1 MRSTILIIV
10 FSVVFIVLNFRFFSV
25 ACTRSGDYAL
35 IELEVEK
42 IHQGFYPLSGAY
54 SRFKIHHISP
64 ALFYYYA
71 VTEHM
76 LPFLKSVRGKH
87 LFAQLLLNIFF
98 LYFAIKITKEVFS
111 GEIFGTTLLFL
122 SLWIF
127 LSLGKHIFFNTWNP
141 VVVVVPMLAFAL
153 AALGVAFGYIKYLPL
168 LFFTAIVAA
177 GSHLG
182 ALVPCLAIVLTSIFL
197 YIINHNSRNA
207 SSAQKRISII
217 LSSVLVI
224 SLLLPVLLDLFY
236 NGFSSNITRIFKFSL
251 RQGQGHTFSESVS
264 YIASF
269 YYLPFRQVMPFAS
282 SPTVRVTVFIALLFL
297 PWTALKKLSKEAVY
311 LNIILLLGIAAAVFS
326 ATRMP
331 GKLYHYLS
339 WYNFSFASLLYLSI
353 IISPITIFKEF
364 KISKFAVR
372 IINTKLA
379 TALLCFAVTLVVY
392 TKYQNAPKEC
402 SDLQARFLS
411 FVGKKKN
418 IQTQLVLKDADSWKV
433 AAPLALSML
442 REKIDFC
449 ISRGWGFMFGREFAC
464 TGKSGARATRLGKE
478 KLVFYKRNEYNLAR
492 EGDKLLLKKWI
503 ILKKTTELINDN

>member
-1 MRSTILIIV
+1 
-10 FSVVFIVLNFRFFSV
+10 
-25 ACTRSGDYAL
+25 
-35 IELEVEK
+35 
-42 IHQGFYPLSGAY
+42 
-54 SRFKIHHISP
+54 
-64 ALFYYYA
+64 
-71 VTEHM
+71 
-76 LPFLKSVRGKH
+76 
-87 LFAQLLLNIFF
+87 
-98 LYFAIKITKEVFS
+98 
-111 GEIFGTTLLFL
+111 
-122 SLWIF
+122 
-127 LSLGKHIFFNTWNP
+127 
-141 VVVVVPMLAFAL
+141 
-153 AALGVAFGYIKYLPL
+153 
-168 LFFTAIVAA
+168 
-177 GSHLG
+177 
-182 ALVPCLAIVLTSIFL
+182 
-197 YIINHNSRNA
+197 
-207 SSAQKRISII
+207 
-217 LSSVLVI
+217 
-224 SLLLPVLLDLFY
+224 
-236 NGFSSNITRIFKFSL
+236 
-251 RQGQGHTFSESVS
+251 
-264 YIASF
+264 
-269 YYLPFRQVMPFAS
+269 MPFAS

-353 IISPITIFKEF
+353 IISLITIFKEF